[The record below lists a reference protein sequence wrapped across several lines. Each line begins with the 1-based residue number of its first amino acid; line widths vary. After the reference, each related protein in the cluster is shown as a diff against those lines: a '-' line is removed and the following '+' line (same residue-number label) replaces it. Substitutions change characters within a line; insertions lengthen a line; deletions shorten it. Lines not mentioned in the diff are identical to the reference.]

1 MTKETRIAE
10 RSGEGNPNH
19 SGVRTLLLCLA
30 VCSLAFPSC
39 SERDV
44 AERLDDIDSYISDH
58 PDSALM
64 TLRNIDTTKLY
75 SAKHKAHYSLLHAM
89 ALDKNYI
96 DTTDTRIIMP
106 AVKYYKD
113 NGPDDSRLKAYYY
126 LGRIQVNAE
135 NLNSAAVSYMLSE
148 RAAAGAKD
156 HSAKGLLY
164 MAISDAYNKVRN
176 SDKEL
181 HYAEKGAEEF
191 RQAQDAKRYN
201 LVTGRLAML
210 HYGREEWAV
219 ADSLYRKGIERA
231 RGDSVATAV
240 FLSNYAKMKVVQ
252 PQPDPEEAISL
263 LDEKV
268 FKYHKSL
275 SVMDKGVYAYASALL
290 GDNDTCDRILASV
303 PESEMNSGSAVA
315 FWQFLIKKSRGDYK
329 SALEY
334 FIKSYSANSESID
347 DLLSHSVANALQEY
361 SESEALSAKQEAD
374 RDILRLCVLFL
385 SSVILIGVVSLFYWR
400 KQNRKRVEME
410 RLLRLYEESNR
421 MLKKSK
427 AVIEQGSDIY
437 KLKSESMLGE
447 IESVRRQME
456 DQQSRYDHLLIEEK
470 EISQSLQEKLDAL
483 RMEYAVAYKE
493 KYSAI
498 GELCNAYL
506 SSKNRTDKK
515 EVIYRRVEKLIAYI
529 SEDDKLH
536 KRFEDQINKDLD
548 NMITYLREDFG
559 ESYEND
565 SRFICYW
572 IVGFGPEMISTILGL
587 SLSNVYT
594 KKSRWRERIKK
605 LDSPHREEYLRM
617 L

>member
-1 MTKETRIAE
+1 MC
-10 RSGEGNPNH
+10 GP
-19 SGVRTLLLCLA
+19 
-30 VCSLAFPSC
+30 AFSSC
-39 SERDV
+39 VNRDV
-44 AERLDDIDSYISDH
+44 SKRLSDIDSYISDH
-58 PDSALM
+58 PDSALLA
-64 TLRNIDTTKLY
+64 LRNIDSTKLHG
-75 SAKHKAHYSLLHAM
+75 AKQKAYYSLLMSM

-106 AVKYYKD
+106 AVKYYKN
-113 NGPDDSRLKAYYY
+113 NGSDDSRLKAYYY
-126 LGRIQVNAE
+126 LGRIQVNAG
-135 NLNSAAVSYMLSE
+135 NLNSAAISYMLSE
-148 RAAAGAKD
+148 RAAEGAED

-164 MAISDAYNKVRN
+164 MAISDVYNKVRN

-181 HYAEKGAEEF
+181 HYVEKGAEEF
-191 RQAQDAKRYN
+191 RQAQDVKRYN

-210 HYGREEWAV
+210 YYGREEWAK

-231 RGDSVATAV
+231 RGDSVATMA

-252 PQPDPEEAISL
+252 PQPDPEGAISL
-263 LDEKV
+263 LNEKA
-268 FKYHKSL
+268 FKYHKGL
-275 SVMDKGVYAYASALL
+275 SVMDKSVYAYASALL

-303 PESEMNSGSAVA
+303 PESAMNSGSAVA
-315 FWQFLIKKSRGDYK
+315 FWQFLINKSRGDYK

-334 FIKSYSANSESID
+334 LIKSYSENSESID

-385 SSVILIGVVSLFYWR
+385 SSVFLIGAVSLFYWR
-400 KQNRKRVEME
+400 RQNRKRVELE

-421 MLKKSK
+421 MLKKSR
-427 AVIEQGSDIY
+427 AVIEQKSDIY
-437 KLKSESMLGE
+437 KLKSESLLGE

-456 DQQSRYDHLLIEEK
+456 DQQSRYDHILIEEK
-470 EISQSLQEKLDAL
+470 EISQGLQEKLDAL
-483 RMEYAVAYKE
+483 RMGYAVAYKE

-506 SSKNRTDKK
+506 SSKDRTDKK

-548 NMITYLREDFG
+548 NIITYLREDFG

-572 IVGFGPEMISTILGL
+572 IVGFEPEMISTILGL